1 MASSISDGAYGY
13 SDQQYQAGYYGD
25 AQQYQAAEFN
35 VPPGADAGLQSGYA
49 GGSSNDYPGSSSHSP
64 PTMVLVTAPCKAI
77 RSCRG
82 SSSNSSPGA
91 AAPRLRASTMT
102 WMTGSR
108 SHVAVPRL

>member
-49 GGSSNDYPGSSSHSP
+49 GGSSNDYPGSSSGLAFPADYGVGDSTLQGDP
-64 PTMVLVTAPCKAI
+64 QLPWQQQQQQPG
-77 RSCRG
+77 G
-82 SSSNSSPGA
+82 SSTPPAGVYDD
-91 AAPRLRASTMT
+91 LDD
-102 WMTGSR
+102 W
-108 SHVAVPRL
+108 